1 MTGTESDP
9 EERVDLIKIGFGN
22 MVSSRRVIAVVNPD
36 SSPVKRM
43 MADARDRG
51 TLIDATS
58 GRKTRAV
65 IVTDS
70 DHIVLSALTVE
81 EIGREMTD
89 APEES

>member
-1 MTGTESDP
+1 
-9 EERVDLIKIGFGN
+9 VDLVKIGFGN

-51 TLIDATS
+51 SLIDATS
-58 GRKTRAV
+58 GRKTRSV

-70 DHIVLSALTVE
+70 DHIILSALAVE
-81 EIGREMTD
+81 EIGREMMD
-89 APEES
+89 VQEET

>member
-1 MTGTESDP
+1 MEAAL
-9 EERVDLIKIGFGN
+9 DLVKIGFGN

-51 TLIDATS
+51 SLIDATS

-70 DHIVLSALTVE
+70 DHIVLSALAVE
-81 EIGREMTD
+81 DIGRELMVIQEDT
-89 APEES
+89 

>member
-1 MTGTESDP
+1 M
-9 EERVDLIKIGFGN
+9 DLVKIGFGN

-70 DHIVLSALTVE
+70 DHIVLSALAVE
-81 EIGREMTD
+81 EIGREMMEV
-89 APEES
+89 PEEA

>member
-89 APEES
+89 APEET

>member
-1 MTGTESDP
+1 M
-9 EERVDLIKIGFGN
+9 DLVKIGFGN

-58 GRKTRAV
+58 GRKTRSV

-70 DHIVLSALTVE
+70 DHIVLSALAVE
-81 EIGREMTD
+81 DIGREMME
-89 APEES
+89 AAEEA

>member
-1 MTGTESDP
+1 M
-9 EERVDLIKIGFGN
+9 DLVKIGFGN

-51 TLIDATS
+51 SLIDATS

-70 DHIVLSALTVE
+70 DHIILSALAVE
-81 EIGREMTD
+81 EIGREMMD
-89 APEES
+89 VQEET